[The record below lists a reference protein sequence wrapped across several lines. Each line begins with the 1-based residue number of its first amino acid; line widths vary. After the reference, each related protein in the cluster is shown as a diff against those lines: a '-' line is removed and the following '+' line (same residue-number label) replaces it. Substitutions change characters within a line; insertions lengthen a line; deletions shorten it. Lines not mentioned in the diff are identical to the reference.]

1 MHALFFLLIFFS
13 SYVDKIFIELIKA
26 LEIEKKKIDKKKM
39 K

>member
-1 MHALFFLLIFFS
+1 MPFFS